1 MDITSV
7 NWRSLFASE
16 TAPLELFARGSIL
29 YFAMLLLMRLM
40 PRRAGGGVA
49 LMDLLLVVLLA
60 DAGARALGTYQSV
73 TDAVVLIVTIAG
85 WNYLLNVLSFHVRF
99 IERLVS
105 PPPLQ
110 VVKDGQL
117 LWKNM
122 RRELLTKDELMDHLR
137 QAGVDTLDKVK
148 AAYVEAEGKL
158 TVICK

>member
-1 MDITSV
+1 MDDTSTDWGSV
-7 NWRSLFASE
+7 FASE
-16 TAPLELFARGSIL
+16 NAPLELFARGSIL
-29 YFAMLLLMRLM
+29 YFAMLVLMRLM

-60 DAGARALGTYQSV
+60 DAASHALGTYKSV

-110 VVKDGQL
+110 VVRDGQL
-117 LWKNM
+117 LWRNM